1 LPFNKRETLP
11 NFRRLKSGEEFRLAF
26 AAHFYSNKWF
36 AVYARENKVGAS
48 RLGIIVSKKVVPHA
62 VNRNYAKRLI
72 REKFRQDFPVWHAV
86 DIVVRLRR
94 SLSQRASDEG
104 SGALAQLLGDIQ
116 RDASVFD

>member
-1 LPFNKRETLP
+1 MP

>member
-1 LPFNKRETLP
+1 LPFNKKQTLP

-36 AVYARENKVGAS
+36 AIYARGNKTGTS
-48 RLGIIVSKKVVPHA
+48 RLGIIVSKKAVPHA

-72 REKFRQDFPVWHAV
+72 REKFRRDFPVWHAV

-94 SLSQRASDEG
+94 SLTQGTSGEVP
-104 SGALAQLLGDIQ
+104 GALVQLLADIQ